1 MQINFEKVNYT
12 YNPKTP
18 YEKKV
23 LKDIT
28 LKINDK
34 SFTTIIGKT
43 GSGKSTFI
51 EHINGLLIADSGYV
65 SLDDFKIEK
74 KKSKKE
80 NNLLEDNLIK
90 IREDIAVLFQF
101 SEQQLFET
109 TVLKDI
115 IFAPMSYGK
124 TEEEAIK
131 IAKKMIKL
139 VGLSEDY
146 LNRSPFE
153 LSGGEMRKVALCGV
167 LAVKPKVLI
176 LDEPT
181 IGLDFKSKKDFFELI
196 NKIYKEENIT
206 IVLVTHNMEYVLNY
220 ATDIIIIQEGKV
232 KYMTND
238 KLDFIELL
246 DNNNYNL
253 SSPDIIKIQKKLKDN
268 GVFLSKIHYEYKS
281 LFEEL
286 VNKVGKLDE

>member
-34 SFTTIIGKT
+34 SFTAIIGKT

-80 NNLLEDNLIK
+80 TNLLEDNLIK

-115 IFAPMSYGK
+115 IFAPMNYGK

-131 IAKKMIKL
+131 IAKDMIKL

-196 NKIYKEENIT
+196 NRIYKEENIT

-220 ATDIIIIQEGKV
+220 ATDIIIMQEGQV
-232 KYMTND
+232 KYITND
-238 KLDFIELL
+238 KIDFIELL

-268 GVFLSKIHYEYKS
+268 GVLLSKFHYEYKS

-286 VNKVGKLDE
+286 ISKVGKLDE